1 MCKIKNISIHGA
13 REHNLQN
20 ISIELPRNKLI
31 VITGVSGSGKSSL
44 AFDTIHAEGQRRY
57 IESLSTYAR
66 QFLGTI
72 KKPDVDRIDG
82 LSPTISI
89 EQKNT
94 SHNPRST
101 VGTITEIHDYLRLL
115 FARIGIPHSP
125 TTGLPIEKQTVSQMA
140 DRILTFEQGT
150 RMYMLAPIVRNR
162 KGEYKKELA
171 ALLKQGF
178 QRIKIDGEFYQIPD
192 APNLDK
198 KYKHNIEVVVD
209 RIIIHEN
216 IRDRIVNSLKT
227 CLQLANGLC
236 IAEIIDSSQSCD
248 KKTPDDMNHSTPQNI
263 LFSEKLACPVS
274 GFSIAEIEPRIFS
287 FNNPA
292 GACHHCDGL
301 GISQKIDENL
311 IIPNPKLALHNG
323 AIAPWSTPLSEYHT
337 KILTTL
343 GEELGFSLSDRWC
356 NISEEIQKMLL
367 YGTKKNDTIPSL
379 NKKSSHTNFYFK
391 GIIPTLE
398 QRWNKE
404 DSAFFQEIIQRYIS
418 SSPCPDC
425 NGYRLKS
432 EAFAIKIN
440 GKHIGEI
447 TDMSIKKVQ
456 IWFEKLPAQIS
467 QKANKIAESI
477 LEEIQKRI
485 RFLVEIGLDYLTLS
499 RNSNM
504 LSNGESQRI
513 RLASQIGSGLTG
525 VLYVLDEPSIGLH
538 QRDNAKL
545 INTLKHLRDT
555 GNTVIVV
562 EHDEETMLAA
572 DHIVDIGP
580 DAGVNGGK
588 IVAEGSPSQII
599 AHPTSLTGKYMSGEM
614 KIKIPQKRRQHNPN
628 KMIHVINARSNNLK
642 NITAS
647 IPIGL
652 FTAITGIS
660 GGGKSTFLI
669 STLYKAAAR
678 LIMGAKYNPGIYDR
692 IDGLEYIDKVV
703 NINQSPIGH
712 TPRSNPATYVG
723 AFTPIRDWFSN
734 LPESKALGYKAGC
747 FSFNVK
753 GGRCEVC
760 EGNGVI
766 KIAMHFLPDVYITC
780 DICQGKRYNPETLNI
795 CFKGKSIADILAMT
809 VEESADF
816 FTTIP
821 AIHNKLKTLKEV
833 GLGYIKIGQSANTLS
848 GGESQRVK
856 LAKELSKQATG
867 NTLYILDEPTTGLH
881 YHDIA
886 KLLDILHTLV
896 ERGNS
901 IIVIEHNLEV
911 IKTADWILDFGPEG
925 GENGGKI
932 IASGT
937 PEDIAKEASSYTG
950 KFLKSTLKEK

>member
-178 QRIKIDGEFYQIPD
+178 QRIKIDGEFYQISD

-209 RIIIHEN
+209 RIVIHEN

-263 LFSEKLACPVS
+263 LFSEKVACPVS

-356 NISEEIQKMLL
+356 NISEEIQKILL

-379 NKKSSHTNFYFK
+379 NKKSSHTNCCFK

-404 DSAFFQEIIQRYIS
+404 DSAFFQEIIQRYMS
-418 SSPCPDC
+418 SSPCPAC

-580 DAGVNGGK
+580 DAGVNGGN

-809 VEESADF
+809 VEESVDF

-925 GENGGKI
+925 GDNGGKI

-950 KFLKSTLKEK
+950 KFLKSILKEK

>member
-1 MCKIKNISIHGA
+1 MSKIKNISIRGA

-31 VITGVSGSGKSSL
+31 VMTGVSGSGKSSL

-57 IESLSTYAR
+57 VESLSTYAR

-72 KKPDVDRIDG
+72 KKPDVEQIDG

-125 TTGLPIEKQTVSQMA
+125 TTGLPIESQTISQMA
-140 DRILTFEQGT
+140 DRLLSFEQGT
-150 RMYMLAPIVRNR
+150 RMYLLAPIVRNR

-171 ALLKQGF
+171 EILKKGF
-178 QRIKIDGEFYQIPD
+178 QRVQIDGVFYHISD
-192 APNLDK
+192 APDLDK
-198 KYKHNIEVVVD
+198 KYKHTIEVVVD
-209 RIIIHEN
+209 RIVVHEN
-216 IRDRIVNSLKT
+216 IRERIVNSLRT
-227 CLQLANGLC
+227 CLQLTNGLA
-236 IAEIIDSSQSCD
+236 IATIADSTFHND
-248 KKTPDDMNHSTPQNI
+248 EKTSPNLSHNSSDNI
-263 LFSEKLACPVS
+263 LFSENLSCPVS

-301 GISQKIDENL
+301 GTRQKVDEKL
-311 IIPNPKLALHNG
+311 VIPNSKLALNNG
-323 AIAPWSTPLSEYHT
+323 AIAPWSNPLSAYHT
-337 KILTTL
+337 NILTAL
-343 GEELGFSLSDRWC
+343 GKDLGFSINDSWDLLS
-356 NISEEIQKMLL
+356 NENQQILL
-367 YGTKKNDTIPSL
+367 YGTKKNSIAL
-379 NKKSSHTNFYFK
+379 ARHKKSSYSNLSFR

-398 QRWNKE
+398 KRWSE
-404 DSAFFQEIIQRYIS
+404 ADSSLLQEIIQRYMS
-418 SSPCPDC
+418 SSPCTIC
-425 NGYRLKS
+425 HGYRLKDES
-432 EAFAIKIN
+432 LAVKIA

-447 TDMSIKKVQ
+447 ADMSIKKAQ
-456 IWFEKLPAQIS
+456 IWFEQLPTQIT
-467 QKANKIAESI
+467 QKANKISESI
-477 LEEIQKRI
+477 LKEIQKRI
-485 RFLVEIGLDYLTLS
+485 HFLVEIGLDYLTLS

-513 RLASQIGSGLTG
+513 RLASQIGSALTG
-525 VLYVLDEPSIGLH
+525 VLYILDEPSIGLH
-538 QRDNAKL
+538 QRDNTKL

-580 DAGVNGGK
+580 EAGINGGK

-599 AHPTSLTGKYMSGEM
+599 AHPTSLTGKYMSGKM
-614 KIKIPQKRRQHNPN
+614 SIKIPEKRRQYNPN
-628 KMIHVINARSNNLK
+628 RMIHVINARSNNLK
-642 NITAS
+642 NVTGS
-647 IPIGL
+647 IPLGL

-678 LIMGAKYNPGIYDR
+678 IIMGSKYNPGIYDR

-703 NINQSPIGH
+703 SINQSPIGH

-723 AFTPIRDWFSN
+723 AFTPIRDLFSN
-734 LPESKALGYKAGC
+734 LPESKACGYKAGC

-780 DICQGKRYNPETLNI
+780 DVCQGQRYNPETLQI
-795 CFKGKSIADILAMT
+795 RFKDKSIADVLSMT
-809 VEESADF
+809 VDESLDF
-816 FTTIP
+816 FAAIP
-821 AIHNKLKTLKEV
+821 TIHNKLTTLKEV

-867 NTLYILDEPTTGLH
+867 NTLYILDETTTGLH

-886 KLLDILHTLV
+886 KLLNILHTLV
-896 ERGNS
+896 DRGNS

-925 GENGGKI
+925 GDGGGEI
-932 IASGT
+932 IASGP
-937 PEDIAKEASSYTG
+937 PEAIAKEPLSYTG
-950 KFLKSTLKEK
+950 KFLKSILKNK

>member
-94 SHNPRST
+94 LHNPRST

-178 QRIKIDGEFYQIPD
+178 QRIKINGEFYQISD

-209 RIIIHEN
+209 RIVIHEN

-248 KKTPDDMNHSTPQNI
+248 KKTPNDIKHPTPQNI
-263 LFSEKLACPVS
+263 LFSEKLACPIS

-301 GISQKIDENL
+301 GIIQKIDENL

-404 DSAFFQEIIQRYIS
+404 DSAFFQEIIQRYMS
-418 SSPCPDC
+418 SSPCPAC

-447 TDMSIKKVQ
+447 TDMSIKKLQ

-467 QKANKIAESI
+467 QTANKIAESI

-499 RNSNM
+499 RSSNM

-562 EHDEETMLAA
+562 EHDEETMIAA

-599 AHPTSLTGKYMSGEM
+599 AHPTSLTGKYMSGAM

-816 FTTIP
+816 FSTIP

-856 LAKELSKQATG
+856 IAKELSKQATG

-937 PEDIAKEASSYTG
+937 PEDISKEASSYTG
-950 KFLKSTLKEK
+950 KFLKSILKEK

>member
-31 VITGVSGSGKSSL
+31 IITGVSGSGKSSL

-178 QRIKIDGEFYQIPD
+178 QRIKIDGEFYQISD

-209 RIIIHEN
+209 RIVIHEN

-248 KKTPDDMNHSTPQNI
+248 KKTPDDMKHSTPQNI

-404 DSAFFQEIIQRYIS
+404 DSAFFQEIIQRYMS
-418 SSPCPDC
+418 SSPCPVC

-467 QKANKIAESI
+467 QTANKIAESI

-588 IVAEGSPSQII
+588 IVAEGSPAQII

-692 IDGLEYIDKVV
+692 IDGLEYIDKVI

-734 LPESKALGYKAGC
+734 LPESKALGYNAGC

-795 CFKGKSIADILAMT
+795 CFKGKSMADILAMT

-856 LAKELSKQATG
+856 LAKELSKKATG

-925 GENGGKI
+925 GDNGGKI

-950 KFLKSTLKEK
+950 KFLKSILKEK

>member
-162 KGEYKKELA
+162 KGEYQKELA

-178 QRIKIDGEFYQIPD
+178 QRIKIDGEFYQISD

-209 RIIIHEN
+209 RIVIHEN

-248 KKTPDDMNHSTPQNI
+248 KKTPDDIKHSTPQNI

-337 KILTTL
+337 KMLTTL

-404 DSAFFQEIIQRYIS
+404 DSAFFQEIIQRYMS

-447 TDMSIKKVQ
+447 TDMSIKKLQ

-467 QKANKIAESI
+467 QTANKIAESI

-925 GENGGKI
+925 GDNGGKI

-950 KFLKSTLKEK
+950 KFLKSILKEK